1 LFPRTWFRWCCCSS
15 DSSGLGSFFC
25 FLWFPLLFSGMKLPV
40 CWFGSGC
47 FLSPRWFSFSLA
59 VFFCFILCARSVRF
73 HRCYPVTRS
82 AAASAV
88 VLRSDCHNRR
98 SRRYSLTGAWPARTG
113 NLVPGLAREG
123 CASLLRPSLWLF
135 GGGPWWLG
143 VAGVS
148 GYGACVARA
157 DSGSDWPFPAMAVE
171 FFVWIVYSLSFHSV
185 SLQWANIVWAF
196 RWL

>member
-1 LFPRTWFRWCCCSS
+1 VKLRFPINQPSC
-15 DSSGLGSFFC
+15 
-25 FLWFPLLFSGMKLPV
+25 LLKK
-40 CWFGSGC
+40 
-47 FLSPRWFSFSLA
+47 
-59 VFFCFILCARSVRF
+59 
-73 HRCYPVTRS
+73 
-82 AAASAV
+82 
-88 VLRSDCHNRR
+88 RR

-123 CASLLRPSLWLF
+123 CASLLQPSLWLF

-157 DSGSDWPFPAMAVE
+157 DSGSDWPIPAMAVE

-185 SLQWANIVWAF
+185 SLQWANIVWTF
-196 RWL
+196 RWLYARPGLLSLVGLCFIVLRGPICMFI